1 MLFTLNLSQP
11 RFTNEPC
18 RRRGSATQFAA
29 GTAGGVAAAFCGRL
43 AAPFFAAF
51 REAFTG
57 AFFVA
62 VFLEAF
68 LAAGACWA
76 LAASA
81 LTLAQRFLV
90 ASEMAFLPAALS
102 FRFGLGASGATGD
115 DVFLASAHRFRCAS
129 PMRFRAAALIFRR
142 LPFGP
147 PGAAA
152 VAVGPPGSM
161 ARSSAIWASIDRKS

>member
-57 AFFVA
+57 AFFA
-62 VFLEAF
+62 AAF
-68 LAAGACWA
+68 LAAGGCRA
-76 LAASA
+76 LAAVAASA
-81 LTLAQRFLV
+81 LTLAQRLLV
-90 ASEMAFLPAALS
+90 AFTMAFLPAALS
-102 FRFGLGASGATGD
+102 FRYDA
-115 DVFLASAHRFRCAS
+115 
-129 PMRFRAAALIFRR
+129 
-142 LPFGP
+142 
-147 PGAAA
+147 
-152 VAVGPPGSM
+152 
-161 ARSSAIWASIDRKS
+161 KKK